1 MKINNYITHVIGH
14 EGPNS
19 LLSEL
24 SRQGLATSLMAS
36 SQNRCYEKDGAI
48 KISVGLTKKGVESF
62 QWVLSLVFSFINKI
76 K

>member
-1 MKINNYITHVIGH
+1 MKINNYLTHVIGH

-24 SRQGLATSLMAS
+24 SRQGLATSLIAS
-36 SQNRCYEKDGAI
+36 SHNRCYEKDGEV
-48 KISVGLTKKGVESF
+48 KIVVGLTKKGVESF
-62 QWVLSLVFSFINKI
+62 QWVLSLVFSFLNKI